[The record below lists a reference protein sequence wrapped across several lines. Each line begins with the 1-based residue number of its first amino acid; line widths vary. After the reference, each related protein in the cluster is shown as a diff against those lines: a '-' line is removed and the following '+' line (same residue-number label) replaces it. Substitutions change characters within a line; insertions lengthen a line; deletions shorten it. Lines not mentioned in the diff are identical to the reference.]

1 MPLATI
7 SEAAKICGYKS
18 RSQLYT
24 MLNDGWLK
32 DYVQIV
38 NGQRFLNLKPPGKPH
53 LVDHMAGI
61 AQWRPNG
68 VLHRQK

>member
-7 SEAAKICGYKS
+7 SEAAKICGYQS
-18 RSQLYT
+18 RSQLYK

-38 NGQRFLNLKPPGKPH
+38 NVSDF
-53 LVDHMAGI
+53 
-61 AQWRPNG
+61 
-68 VLHRQK
+68 